1 MAINREMHKEEVVHT
16 CNGILL
22 SHKRNEIGS
31 FIEVRMDLEA
41 VMQSELSQKKKK
53 YVYIYHI
60 SHICGIKKNGI
71 DDRVSK
77 AEIETQT

>member
-41 VMQSELSQKKKK
+41 VMQSELSQKKKNM
-53 YVYIYHI
+53 YIYIIYHI
-60 SHICGIKKNGI
+60 YVESKKM
-71 DDRVSK
+71 
-77 AEIETQT
+77 A

>member
-41 VMQSELSQKKKK
+41 VMQSELSQKKKICI
-53 YVYIYHI
+53 YISYI
-60 SHICGIKKNGI
+60 TYMWNQKKWH
-71 DDRVSK
+71 R
-77 AEIETQT
+77 